1 MAGSGGGGAVKSFFI
16 SDRSGFRFRY
26 RDRIVED
33 TGAVVGPGEGDGR
46 YTIKSH
52 PQNKSPRIS
61 GFIVLK
67 DARPDEVLATIGN
80 ATWTPS
86 MSTAIQTSI
95 TMFASSSS

>member
-1 MAGSGGGGAVKSFFI
+1 MKGNIESYFI
-16 SDRSGFRFRY
+16 SDLSGFRFKY

-33 TGAVVGPGEGDGR
+33 TGWVVGPGESDGR
-46 YTIKSH
+46 FNLKNH

-67 DARPDEVLATIGN
+67 DARPDEVLATTGN

-86 MSTAIQTSI
+86 MTTAIQTSV
-95 TMFASSSS
+95 TMFASSS

>member
-1 MAGSGGGGAVKSFFI
+1 MKGNIESYFI
-16 SDRSGFRFRY
+16 SDLSGFRFKY

-33 TGAVVGPGEGDGR
+33 TGWVVGPGESDGR
-46 YTIKSH
+46 FNLKNH

-67 DARPDEVLATIGN
+67 DARPEESLATIGN

-86 MSTAIQTSI
+86 MTTPIQTSI
-95 TMFASSSS
+95 TMFTSS